1 MISKSILFFCGDGNS
16 LVNFRGNLI
25 KKFIDQDFKV
35 YAIAPNIDSSNK
47 DFLNQ
52 LGVQIEMINFERKS
66 INPFSSF
73 KGLIA
78 LISILKT
85 IKPTYVFSYT
95 HKPLVFGA
103 IASYV
108 AGVPKIISL
117 VTGTGHIFDN
127 YNFLTKIRRVLGLL
141 GFKLA
146 LKLSTFVIFQNKDDR
161 TFFHELKL
169 VDLSKTSIVNGSG
182 VDIDHFSPEIF
193 PDELTFL
200 CLARLIKSKGLQEYA
215 EACSIVRA
223 KIPKARFLLGGPPDM
238 HDDSIDLNEIKNQWK
253 QKYGIEY
260 LGFIEDP
267 REAIKQSSVYILL
280 SYNEGTPRTVL
291 EAMAMGRPIITADS
305 PGCRE
310 TVKEGVNGFLV
321 PTYDYVSA
329 ANAMNKLL
337 NKNLRS
343 EMGAQSRYYC
353 KEKYD
358 VNDVNKKILSA
369 MNIT

>member
-161 TFFHELKL
+161 AFFHELKL
-169 VDLSKTSIVNGSG
+169 VDLLKTSIVNGSG

-291 EAMAMGRPIITADS
+291 EAMAMGRPIITTDVN
-305 PGCRE
+305 GCRE
-310 TVKEGVNGFLV
+310 TVKNGVNGFLV
-321 PTYDYVSA
+321 PIFNFKIA
-329 ANAMNKLL
+329 AEFMEKFTDKKILHN
-337 NKNLRS
+337 
-343 EMGAQSRYYC
+343 MGLASRDYC

-358 VNDVNKKILSA
+358 VHKVNNEIFKILG
-369 MNIT
+369 I